1 MTRKKPKFD
10 DERHQGQKDEGGS
23 SNDNSVFGSSGRK
36 VGPGT
41 TDKRR
46 GRGLGRRLDKL
57 DRELAE
63 RRAGV
68 GATGE
73 PVVDSAIS
81 TVPISVRASHGKI
94 KQCCLCLAP
103 AQYSFAY
110 LVSVLGTNPRV
121 QKCSHVVLLCEPC
134 IHELCHTPTLTS
146 LEVLDEL
153 KRAYTSIIRQAPALT
168 TGKAL

>member
-1 MTRKKPKFD
+1 MKGRNYKFE
-10 DERHQGQKDEGGS
+10 DERHHGPDDEGARS
-23 SNDNSVFGSSGRK
+23 TDSSVFVSSGHK
-36 VGPGT
+36 VGSDT

-63 RRAGV
+63 RRAVV

-81 TVPISVRASHGKI
+81 AVPISEGASRGKI

-103 AQYSFAY
+103 AQYSLAY
-110 LVSVLGTNPRV
+110 LLSALGTKPRA
-121 QKCSHVVLLCEPC
+121 QKCSHVVLLCGPC

-153 KRAYTSIIRQAPALT
+153 KRAYTSIIRQSLSTP
-168 TGKAL
+168 KAC

>member
-1 MTRKKPKFD
+1 MKGKNYKLD
-10 DERHQGQKDEGGS
+10 DERRQGLNDEGAGS
-23 SNDNSVFGSSGRK
+23 TDISVLGSSGHK
-36 VGPGT
+36 LGSDT

-63 RRAGV
+63 RRAVV

-73 PVVDSAIS
+73 PVFDSAIS
-81 TVPISVRASHGKI
+81 AVPIAEGTSRRKT

-103 AQYSFAY
+103 AQYSLAY
-110 LVSVLGTNPRV
+110 LISALGTKPRV
-121 QKCSHVVLLCEPC
+121 QKCSRVVLLCESC

-146 LEVLDEL
+146 LEALDEL
-153 KRAYTSIIRQAPALT
+153 KRVYTSIIRPNPALPIH
-168 TGKAL
+168 KAS